1 MTLLRG
7 GVPAGQGA
15 GYPGSVRKFDGWAAS
30 YNLSQLQAV
39 LYGPVHDAVLRYA
52 RRHIPCP
59 GLILDVGCGTGLLP
73 ARLVSAYDQA
83 RVVGVDAST
92 GMIQNAAA
100 TTVPGRSRFAAAMA
114 ERLPFA
120 DGVFDLVVVTLSIS
134 HWEDRAAGLAQIGR
148 VMAPDGTLVAAGPF
162 ASRPSRVVAGSVRRS
177 KPRLPDELS
186 ALIAG
191 CGLRAERVEPIRS
204 VASIADTVMVVA
216 RVPGCL
222 AALGSADGPDRSGW
236 YLPRAVFIHAG

>member
-39 LYGPVHDAVLRYA
+39 LYGPVHNAVLRYA

-162 ASRPSRVVAGSVRRS
+162 ASPA
-177 KPRLPDELS
+177 
-186 ALIAG
+186 I
-191 CGLRAERVEPIRS
+191 
-204 VASIADTVMVVA
+204 
-216 RVPGCL
+216 PGRGRIGPAQQAP
-222 AALGSADGPDRSGW
+222 AA
-236 YLPRAVFIHAG
+236 